1 MGFYKEFL
9 KLCFLTLLISV
20 EIRGIRLSHANSN
33 NGGGNG
39 NEASSGGGGGK
50 SSSRGHSNTKEQLNV
65 GLIAPHTN
73 FGKREYL
80 RAINTAV
87 QSLPK
92 TRGTKLTFLQ
102 HYIFDQKNVIQSMMS
117 LTPSPTGTL
126 FAFLEFFSVY
136 FVSFCII
143 DDGQCHWFYKRFSPP
158 PPPSSSSCSPTFV
171 VSSFLFCQ
179 VFHSLLID
187 WFKVCGS
194 LLCFGRLC
202 EGDCQ
207 ELCDDATVF
216 WVVLYWYLR
225 TY

>member
-1 MGFYKEFL
+1 MTIFGEKQPKVNMGFYKEFL

-20 EIRGIRLSHANSN
+20 EIRGIRLSHINSN

-39 NEASSGGGGGK
+39 GNGGNGGGNSSGGGGK

-102 HYIFDQKNVIQSMMS
+102 HYIFDQKNVIQNMMS
-117 LTPSPTGTL
+117 LTPSPTGM
-126 FAFLEFFSVY
+126 
-136 FVSFCII
+136 
-143 DDGQCHWFYKRFSPP
+143 
-158 PPPSSSSCSPTFV
+158 
-171 VSSFLFCQ
+171 
-179 VFHSLLID
+179 
-187 WFKVCGS
+187 
-194 LLCFGRLC
+194 
-202 EGDCQ
+202 
-207 ELCDDATVF
+207 
-216 WVVLYWYLR
+216 
-225 TY
+225 